1 MKRAVQTSESIE
13 LGILLALSGG
23 LMDAYSY
30 IERGQVFANAQTGNI
45 LLFGIHLSEGQ
56 FGTALQYFIPV
67 LAFTAGIALSDLVRI
82 RDDRMKMHWRQLA
95 VLLEALILIA
105 VSFIPLQFNLP
116 ANSLTSFACG
126 IQVQSFRK
134 IHGNGVATTMCIGNL
149 RSGTQNLVAFLQT
162 HDPEKLES
170 GGLYFGIIFC
180 FALGAVCG
188 NFLIG
193 FLGQHAIL
201 VSAVLLL
208 AAVFL
213 MFADRE
219 RANQGM

>member
-1 MKRAVQTSESIE
+1 MKRAAQTSESIE

-45 LLFGIHLSEGQ
+45 LLFGINLSEGR
-56 FGTALQYFIPV
+56 FETALQYFIPV
-67 LAFTAGIALSDLVRI
+67 LAFAAGIALSDLVRL
-82 RDDRMKMHWRQLA
+82 RDSRMKMHWRQLA

-105 VSFIPLQFNLP
+105 VSFIPLRFNLP

-134 IHGNGVATTMCIGNL
+134 IHGNGIATTMCIGNL
-149 RSGTQNLVAFLQT
+149 RSGTQNLITFLRT
-162 HDPEKLES
+162 RDPEKLES
-170 GGLYFGIIFC
+170 SGLYFGIIFC

-188 NFLIG
+188 NFFIR
-193 FLGQHAIL
+193 FLGQRAIL
-201 VSAVLLL
+201 VSAALLF
-208 AAVFL
+208 AALFL

-219 RANQGM
+219 REEYS